1 MHEESL
7 PGYWAVPA
15 TLLIVDPIDDNDQLL
30 AKTLIE
36 KLSEEAERNIEDE
49 TLERLISSLDDFR
62 MLLDEEHLFLVLM
75 CWAPPYRMLLPFT
88 LGNFDL
94 VLKDRLNNLISR
106 AVEVAVKCKSD
117 GFQVQR
123 FTKENEDIQSLI
135 ISLLEEEMERM
146 HFDALKTK
154 DLRYDS

>member
-30 AKTLIE
+30 AKTIIE

-49 TLERLISSLDDFR
+49 TLERVISSLEDFR
-62 MLLDEEHLFLVLM
+62 MLLDEKHLFLVLM

-94 VLKDRLNNLISR
+94 VLNERLNNLISR
-106 AVEVAVKCKSD
+106 
-117 GFQVQR
+117 QWQ
-123 FTKENEDIQSLI
+123 
-135 ISLLEEEMERM
+135 
-146 HFDALKTK
+146 
-154 DLRYDS
+154 